1 MAVVKKPDPVTIL
14 EGEDHAVKRNLLMSE
29 KLVQTKMENW
39 REILM
44 SDKKTTFLGL
54 HIPKGLS
61 MALSIDAKKH
71 FRQKNQHILWI
82 CNQYLFG
89 IGDPIAKPSA
99 KDINERINKMKRN
112 FKQRESEAK

>member
-1 MAVVKKPDPVTIL
+1 MA
-14 EGEDHAVKRNLLMSE
+14 E
-29 KLVQTKMENW
+29 
-39 REILM
+39 
-44 SDKKTTFLGL
+44 KKTTFLGL
-54 HIPKGLS
+54 HIPKDLS
-61 MALSIDAKKH
+61 KALSIDAKKH

-89 IGDPIAKPSA
+89 IAAPIKNLDA